1 LKSLIIVSI
10 LLLAQ
15 MLQAQDAREIIRKAG
30 EVIEPESME
39 MISTLKI
46 ISASG
51 QERSRTISTATRKF
65 GEVSKTMVR
74 FVEPAEVRGTT
85 LLIFDYEEQD
95 DDMWIYMPALRKTR
109 RIVSTEKGKNFM
121 GSEFTNADMSK
132 PGLDEFDYQWL
143 GEAEIEGKA
152 CHKIESRC
160 KTEAIAAQYGF
171 SKRISYIDKASYL
184 ARKLEYYDSN
194 GELHRVNT
202 LNDYREQGQG
212 KYFAFHM
219 AMQNVKNNRRSV
231 MTVDKFQMA
240 SSLPEA
246 QFSPAMLEQ

>member
-1 LKSLIIVSI
+1 MRSLFFISI

-15 MLQAQDAREIIRKAG
+15 LLSAQDAREIIRKAG
-30 EVIEPESME
+30 DVIEPESME
-39 MISTLKI
+39 MVSTLKI

-65 GEVSKTMVR
+65 GEVTKTMIR
-74 FVEPAEVRGTT
+74 FVEPADVRGTT

-109 RIVSTEKGKNFM
+109 RIVSSEKGKNFM

-132 PGLDEFDYQWL
+132 PGLDEFDYQLL
-143 GEAEIEGKA
+143 GEAEVEGQT

-171 SKRISYIDKASYL
+171 SKRISYIDKADFF
-184 ARKLEYYDSN
+184 ARKLEYYDAN
-194 GELHRVNT
+194 GELHRVNI
-202 LNDYREQGQG
+202 LKDYREQGKG
-212 KYFAFHM
+212 KYFAYHM
-219 AMQNVKNNRRSV
+219 EMQNVKNNRRSV
-231 MTVDKFQMA
+231 MTVDKFQMG